1 MGANGGE
8 RLLPPMLDNLRRG
21 ATSIECNSGG
31 EAARLT
37 ALHRYDVLDTEP
49 EEAFDRITR
58 LARTVLGMPIVL
70 VSLIDKER
78 QWFKSRQGLGLLQTP
93 RNASFCNHTIRDSEP
108 LIVPDARTDPRFA
121 DIPLVIEPPHVRFY
135 IGVPLRT
142 RDGYNIG
149 ALCAMDT
156 KVRELT
162 ADQIAVMKDLA
173 KLVVDEMEL
182 RTAAAIDSLTGAM
195 SRRSFSEEANR
206 DIERA
211 RRHDRPLS
219 CVLIDVDDFKSI
231 NDTHGHPA
239 GDQLL
244 ERLVS
249 ICKSSMRATDY
260 VGRIGGDEFAI
271 MLPEA
276 SMTTALEITE
286 RVRKAFAE
294 AVIRIPS
301 GEARC
306 TLSIGIAALTAEINV
321 DALLS
326 NADVAM
332 YAAKS
337 GGRNRIVCGE
347 YLLRDANG
355 YNSQNRRTA

>member
-1 MGANGGE
+1 MGANGAKGCSQT
-8 RLLPPMLDNLRRG
+8 MLDNPRRG
-21 ATSIECNSGG
+21 ATSIECNPGG
-31 EAARLT
+31 EAARLE
-37 ALHRYDVLDTEP
+37 ALHHYDVLDTEP
-49 EEAFDRITR
+49 EEAFERITR

-78 QWFKSRQGLGLLQTP
+78 QWFKSRQGLGFLQTP

-108 LIVPDARTDPRFA
+108 LIVPDARADPRFA
-121 DIPLVIEPPHVRFY
+121 DIPLVVEPPHVRYY

-156 KVRELT
+156 KVRELS

-173 KLVVDEMEL
+173 KLVIDEMEL

-211 RRHDRPLS
+211 RRHNRLLS
-219 CVLIDVDDFKSI
+219 FVLIDVDNFKSI

-239 GDQLL
+239 GDLLL
-244 ERLVS
+244 ERLVAV
-249 ICKSSMRATDY
+249 CKSSMRATDY

-276 SMTTALEITE
+276 SMAAALEITE
-286 RVRKAFAE
+286 RVRRTFAD
-294 AVIRIPS
+294 AAIRLPT
-301 GEARC
+301 GDVRA
-306 TLSIGIAALTAEINV
+306 TLSIGIAALRAEINV
-321 DALLS
+321 DTLLS

-337 GGRNRIVCGE
+337 GGRNRVVCGE
-347 YLLRDANG
+347 YLLREVNG
-355 YNSQNRRTA
+355 QEPQDRLIA

>member
-1 MGANGGE
+1 MPHS
-8 RLLPPMLDNLRRG
+8 LFRG
-21 ATSIECNSGG
+21 ASTFECNPGG
-31 EAARLT
+31 EAARLE

-49 EEAFDRITR
+49 EEAFERITR

-78 QWFKSRQGLGLLQTP
+78 QWFKSRQGLGLMQTP
-93 RNASFCNHTIRDSEP
+93 RHISFCNYTIRDSEP
-108 LIVPDARTDPRFA
+108 LIVPDARADPRFA
-121 DIPLVIEPPHVRFY
+121 DIPLVVDPPHVRFY

-156 KVRELT
+156 RVRELS
-162 ADQIAVMKDLA
+162 ADQIAVMQDLA
-173 KLVVDEMEL
+173 RLVIDEMEL

-219 CVLIDVDDFKSI
+219 CVLIDVDDFKSV

-239 GDQLL
+239 GDRLL
-244 ERLVS
+244 ERLVA
-249 ICKSSMRATDY
+249 ICKASMRATDY

-276 SMTTALEITE
+276 SVATALEITE
-286 RVRKAFAE
+286 RIRTAFADP
-294 AVIRIPS
+294 VIRIS
-301 GEARC
+301 SNEVRG
-306 TLSIGIAALTAEINV
+306 TLSIGIAALRAENNV
-321 DALLS
+321 DTLLS

-332 YAAKS
+332 YAAKA

-347 YLLRDANG
+347 YLLRDANI
-355 YNSQNRRTA
+355 YEPRSRLIA